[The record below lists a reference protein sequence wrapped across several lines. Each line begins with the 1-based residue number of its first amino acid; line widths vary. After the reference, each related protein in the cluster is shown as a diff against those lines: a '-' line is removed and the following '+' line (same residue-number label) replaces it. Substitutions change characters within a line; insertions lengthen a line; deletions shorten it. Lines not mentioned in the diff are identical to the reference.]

1 MYGYNN
7 IEENISSSTS
17 NYLYNHFPITTITSQ
32 TLPLVSNL
40 PPPPLSI
47 PLVNNNTIEFD
58 SISPLKSE
66 FNCNN
71 NSSSSCS
78 SYGSPATSY
87 NTNDP
92 TSLMQRSISSLSLLV
107 KNMEGFCPIVSS
119 PTGFH
124 DSKTPSSVKKVLSTG
139 DLQVMHMMQYN
150 NYRSESPLS
159 SESNSIIE
167 GMNKACKYS
176 PQEKKERIERYRT
189 KRNQRNFNKKIKY
202 ECRKTLADSR
212 PRIRGRFAR
221 NDEIERTPQ
230 NEYWN
235 QSRLEELG
243 EEDDENW
250 IGFLDAYVP

>member
-1 MYGYNN
+1 MEDNTP
-7 IEENISSSTS
+7 SS
-17 NYLYNHFPITTITSQ
+17 NYMYNHFPIASSQ

-40 PPPPLSI
+40 PPPPLAI
-47 PLVNNNTIEFD
+47 PSVNNNIHEFE
-58 SISPLKSE
+58 SLKSE
-66 FNCNN
+66 FCNN

-87 NTNDP
+87 NNDP
-92 TSLMQRSISSLSLLV
+92 TSLIQRSISSHSLLV
-107 KNMEGFCPIVSS
+107 KNMEGFFPIVSS

-124 DSKTPSSVKKVLSTG
+124 VSETPSSVRKVLSTG
-139 DLQVMHMMQYN
+139 DLQVMHLMQYN

-167 GMNKACKYS
+167 GMNKASKYS
-176 PQEKKERIERYRT
+176 PQEKKERIERYRS

-202 ECRKTLADSR
+202 ECRKTLADNR

-221 NDEIERTPQ
+221 NNEIERNPQ
-230 NEYWN
+230 NEHWN

-243 EEDDENW
+243 QEDDENW
-250 IGFLDAYVP
+250 IGFLDAFVP

>member
-7 IEENISSSTS
+7 IEENTSSSS

-47 PLVNNNTIEFD
+47 PLVNNITIEFD
-58 SISPLKSE
+58 SISTLKSE

-92 TSLMQRSISSLSLLV
+92 TSLMQRSISSHSLLV

-124 DSKTPSSVKKVLSTG
+124 DSETPSSVRKVLSTG
-139 DLQVMHMMQYN
+139 DLQV
-150 NYRSESPLS
+150 NYVKFTLS
-159 SESNSIIE
+159 
-167 GMNKACKYS
+167 
-176 PQEKKERIERYRT
+176 RH
-189 KRNQRNFNKKIKY
+189 
-202 ECRKTLADSR
+202 L
-212 PRIRGRFAR
+212 
-221 NDEIERTPQ
+221 
-230 NEYWN
+230 
-235 QSRLEELG
+235 
-243 EEDDENW
+243 
-250 IGFLDAYVP
+250 FL

>member
-1 MYGYNN
+1 MYGFNN
-7 IEENISSSTS
+7 HHHMEENTSSS
-17 NYLYNHFPITTITSQ
+17 NYLYNHFSITTTSQ

-47 PLVNNNTIEFD
+47 PLVNNTIEFD

-66 FNCNN
+66 LCNN

-78 SYGSPATSY
+78 SYGSPVTSY

-92 TSLMQRSISSLSLLV
+92 ASLMQRSISSHSLLV
-107 KNMEGFCPIVSS
+107 KNMEGFCPMVSS

-124 DSKTPSSVKKVLSTG
+124 DSETPSSVRKVLSTG
-139 DLQVMHMMQYN
+139 DLQVMHLMQYN

-176 PQEKKERIERYRT
+176 PQEKKERIERYRS

-221 NDEIERTPQ
+221 NDEIERTSQ

-235 QSRLEELG
+235 KSRLEELG

-250 IGFLDAYVP
+250 IGFLDAFVP

>member
-7 IEENISSSTS
+7 IEENISSSS

-124 DSKTPSSVKKVLSTG
+124 DSETPSSVRKVLSTG
-139 DLQVMHMMQYN
+139 DLQVMHMKQYN

>member
-7 IEENISSSTS
+7 HHYMEENTSSS
-17 NYLYNHFPITTITSQ
+17 NYMYNHFSITSSQ

-40 PPPPLSI
+40 LPPPLAI
-47 PLVNNNTIEFD
+47 PSVNNINEFE
-58 SISPLKSE
+58 SLKSE
-66 FNCNN
+66 FCNY

-87 NTNDP
+87 NNDP
-92 TSLMQRSISSLSLLV
+92 TSLIQRSISSHSLLV

-119 PTGFH
+119 PAGLL
-124 DSKTPSSVKKVLSTG
+124 DSETSSVRKVLSTS
-139 DLQVMHMMQYN
+139 DLQVMHLMQCN

-159 SESNSIIE
+159 NERNSIIE
-167 GMNKACKYS
+167 GMNKASKYS
-176 PQEKKERIERYRT
+176 PQEKKERIERYRS

-221 NDEIERTPQ
+221 NDEIESNPQ

-235 QSRLEELG
+235 QSRLEEL
-243 EEDDENW
+243 DDDNW
-250 IGFLDAYVP
+250 IGFLDAFVP